1 MMRLTKRRF
10 VQLAGLSIAHRI
22 LPGHLFAQ
30 QTAAQQIAAQKAARR
45 PPNKVIIVTF
55 GGGVRYSE
63 TFAPEGL
70 QNIPRLVALRE
81 KGYFFNSC
89 INSGVLSHF
98 NSTASILTGNWQ
110 RVDDFG
116 FQPPAGPTLFEYYRK
131 QSGAGPL
138 DAWAVATN
146 KSFASMGWG
155 SDRDFGQPYGANVVL
170 PKQLLLEA
178 VQEVVKRG
186 AEGGVANREDVLR
199 RLEGVLNEGYE
210 GVGWTIFQA
219 GRKLDRQVRDTL
231 VRGLVEYIN
240 GPEAPT
246 SGDELTFFITR
257 EIMREFAP
265 RLILVNFWDMD
276 VAHWGSYSLYLN
288 AITKTDRLTGML
300 WEEVQANQSYKDK
313 TTLLV
318 LPELGRDGDKNTANG
333 FLNHRSGDPSCRNT
347 WLLAMGTA
355 VPPGQTERP
364 VHHVDV
370 AATAAELLGVKAA
383 GLAGVPMRE
392 LLL

>member
-1 MMRLTKRRF
+1 VLSLSKRRF
-10 VQLAGLSIAHRI
+10 LQLAGLSISNRI
-22 LPGHLFAQ
+22 LPGWLRAQ
-30 QTAAQQIAAQKAARR
+30 EPARR
-45 PPNKVIIVTF
+45 RSGNKVIIVTF

-70 QNIPRLVALRE
+70 HNIPRLVAMRPE
-81 KGYFFNSC
+81 GYFFKTCVNA
-89 INSGVLSHF
+89 GVLSHF

-116 FQPPAGPTLFEYYRK
+116 FQPPAAATLFEQYRK
-131 QSGAGPL
+131 QTGAGPL

-146 KSFASMGWG
+146 KSFASMGWS
-155 SDRDFGQPYGANVVL
+155 SDRAFGQPYGANVVL

-178 VQEVVKRG
+178 VQDVVKKG
-186 AEGGVANREDVLR
+186 ASGGVADREGVLR
-199 RLEGVLNEGYE
+199 RLEGVLDTGYE
-210 GVGWTIFQA
+210 GIGWTIFQA
-219 GRKLDRQVRDTL
+219 GRKLDRQVRETL

-265 RLILVNFWDMD
+265 RLMLVNFWDMD

-300 WEEVQANQSYKDK
+300 WDEVNANASYRGK
-313 TTLLV
+313 TTMLV
-318 LPELGRDGDKNTANG
+318 LPELGRDGDQNAANG
-333 FLNHRSGDPSCRNT
+333 FLNHRSGDPSCRNM
-347 WLLAMGTA
+347 WLMAMGA
-355 VPPGQTERP
+355 GVPRGETDRV

-370 AATAAELLGVKAA
+370 AATAAELLGVKTG
-383 GLAGVPMRE
+383 GLAGTPMRE

>member
-1 MMRLTKRRF
+1 L
-10 VQLAGLSIAHRI
+10 H
-22 LPGHLFAQ
+22 
-30 QTAAQQIAAQKAARR
+30 
-45 PPNKVIIVTF
+45 
-55 GGGVRYSE
+55 
-63 TFAPEGL
+63 
-70 QNIPRLVALRE
+70 NIPHLVGLRD
-81 KGYFFNSC
+81 KGYFYNNC

-116 FQPPAGPTLFEYYRK
+116 FQPPASPTLFEFYRK
-131 QSGAGPL
+131 QAGAGLL

-146 KSFASMGWG
+146 KSFASMGSS
-155 SDRDFGQPYGANVVL
+155 SDRAFGQPYGANVVL

-186 AEGGVANREDVLR
+186 TEGGVANRDDVLR
-199 RLEGVLNEGYE
+199 RLEGVLSEGYE

-219 GRKLDRQVRDTL
+219 GRKLDKQVREAL

-240 GPEAPT
+240 GPEAPA

-288 AITKTDRLTGML
+288 AITRTDRLTGML
-300 WEEVQANQSYKDK
+300 WDEIQGNRQYKDR

-318 LPELGRDGDKNTANG
+318 LPELGRDGDRNTANG

-347 WLLAMGTA
+347 WLLALGAA
-355 VPPGQTERP
+355 VSPGQTDRP